1 MNRTAIAIDLGGT
14 AIKYGLTDA
23 QGHVLWEDKRPTPL
37 GSREEVIEALLQ
49 CISKASGACEGVE
62 PCCVGLG
69 TPGLVD
75 YTTGYVFGAATQL
88 PLWDDL
94 PLGDILSRESGIP
107 VFVDN
112 DANLMGLGEF
122 VFGSAKPCRDAIF
135 ITVGTG
141 IGGAI
146 FINGQLYRGSRNAG
160 GELGCFPFEYKGE
173 VGNWEDF
180 VSMTALISRYQQAT
194 GHTSVAGAR
203 QIFELAARGDA
214 AALSVIDENTALL
227 GRGIGGYINVFNPE
241 RVIIGGGVS
250 ETTSDYIAKIKTA
263 AFAFALPAC
272 CDNLE
277 VVAASLGNKAGFVGA
292 GYFAL
297 SMLKADS

>member
-1 MNRTAIAIDLGGT
+1 MNPVAIAIDLGGT
-14 AIKYGLTDA
+14 AIKYGVTDT
-23 QGHVLWEDKRPTPL
+23 GGRVLWEDKRPTPL
-37 GSREEVIEALLQ
+37 GSREEVIQALLQ
-49 CISKASGACEGVE
+49 CIEAAASACQGVE
-62 PCCVGLG
+62 PTCVGLG

-75 YTTGYVFGAATQL
+75 YTTGYVFGAASQL

-94 PLGDILSRESGIP
+94 PLGDILSREAGIP

-122 VFGSAKPCRDAIF
+122 AFGSSEPCRDAIF

-160 GELGCFPFEYKGE
+160 GELGCFPFEYKGK

-180 VSMTALISRYQQAT
+180 VSMTALIGRYKETT
-194 GHTSVAGAR
+194 GNTDVGGAR
-203 QIFELAARGDA
+203 YIFEQAAVGDVAARA
-214 AALSVIDENTALL
+214 VIDENAELL
-227 GRGIGGYINVFNPE
+227 GRGIGGYINVFNPQ

-250 ETTSDYIAKIKTA
+250 ETAYDYIDKVKAS
-263 AFAFALPAC
+263 AFAWALPAC
-272 CDNLE
+272 CKHLE
-277 VVAASLGNKAGFVGA
+277 LVAASLGNKAGFVGA
-292 GYFAL
+292 GYFAF
-297 SMLKADS
+297 SMLKERS